1 MRIFTSQKNRK
12 QIVSLIVD
20 FFLEEL
26 TVADPLLCVSF
37 SSTSFHLIP
46 IKTNRWFNIK
56 FDWLCSTTYLE
67 IRCCKNPK
75 ISLLTTTSETF
86 SFATSTFSLT
96 VSLTSENET
105 KVYMNIWMDGYML
118 FFSVTANWQHITTVA
133 GFFFIFS
140 HTTYHLQWISFPPQ
154 GAKSDTK
161 MIWINQDVFKSH
173 VFFSHINF
181 EVVHL
186 SKSIQKYKLHIDLL
200 VNIQSTNTRVFEIL
214 PKPSMKKFTFSQ
226 SSGWKLTTLLFHSSE
241 ILFPASS
248 TFSFTVS
255 LISKPS
261 IQFFFKVFLFYVIRM
276 SFENVLII

>member
-56 FDWLCSTTYLE
+56 FDWLCSKTYLE
-67 IRCCKNPK
+67 IRCCKNKK

-105 KVYMNIWMDGYML
+105 KVYMNIWCC
-118 FFSVTANWQHITTVA
+118 FSVSRPTDNI
-133 GFFFIFS
+133 
-140 HTTYHLQWISFPPQ
+140 LQQ
-154 GAKSDTK
+154 
-161 MIWINQDVFKSH
+161 
-173 VFFSHINF
+173 
-181 EVVHL
+181 
-186 SKSIQKYKLHIDLL
+186 
-200 VNIQSTNTRVFEIL
+200 
-214 PKPSMKKFTFSQ
+214 
-226 SSGWKLTTLLFHSSE
+226 
-241 ILFPASS
+241 
-248 TFSFTVS
+248 
-255 LISKPS
+255 
-261 IQFFFKVFLFYVIRM
+261 
-276 SFENVLII
+276 

>member
-67 IRCCKNPK
+67 IRCCKNKK

-118 FFSVTANWQHITTVA
+118 FFSVTANWRHITTVA
-133 GFFFIFS
+133 GVFFFI
-140 HTTYHLQWISFPPQ
+140 
-154 GAKSDTK
+154 
-161 MIWINQDVFKSH
+161 
-173 VFFSHINF
+173 
-181 EVVHL
+181 
-186 SKSIQKYKLHIDLL
+186 
-200 VNIQSTNTRVFEIL
+200 
-214 PKPSMKKFTFSQ
+214 
-226 SSGWKLTTLLFHSSE
+226 
-241 ILFPASS
+241 
-248 TFSFTVS
+248 
-255 LISKPS
+255 
-261 IQFFFKVFLFYVIRM
+261 
-276 SFENVLII
+276 

>member
-26 TVADPLLCVSF
+26 TVTDPLLCVSF

-56 FDWLCSTTYLE
+56 FDWVCSTTYLE

-133 GFFFIFS
+133 GFFLYLVIQLTIYSGFLF
-140 HTTYHLQWISFPPQ
+140 LLRVL
-154 GAKSDTK
+154 K
-161 MIWINQDVFKSH
+161 V
-173 VFFSHINF
+173 
-181 EVVHL
+181 
-186 SKSIQKYKLHIDLL
+186 IQKWFGLIKTSL
-200 VNIQSTNTRVFEIL
+200 
-214 PKPSMKKFTFSQ
+214 KAM
-226 SSGWKLTTLLFHSSE
+226 
-241 ILFPASS
+241 
-248 TFSFTVS
+248 FSFHT
-255 LISKPS
+255 LILKWFIWVRVYKSTS
-261 IQFFFKVFLFYVIRM
+261 YTLTF
-276 SFENVLII
+276 

>member
-26 TVADPLLCVSF
+26 TEADPLLCVSF

-133 GFFFIFS
+133 CFFLYLVIQLTIYSGFLF
-140 HTTYHLQWISFPPQ
+140 LLRVL
-154 GAKSDTK
+154 K
-161 MIWINQDVFKSH
+161 V
-173 VFFSHINF
+173 
-181 EVVHL
+181 
-186 SKSIQKYKLHIDLL
+186 IQKWFGLIKTSLK
-200 VNIQSTNTRVFEIL
+200 T
-214 PKPSMKKFTFSQ
+214 M
-226 SSGWKLTTLLFHSSE
+226 
-241 ILFPASS
+241 
-248 TFSFTVS
+248 FSFHT
-255 LISKPS
+255 LI
-261 IQFFFKVFLFYVIRM
+261 
-276 SFENVLII
+276 